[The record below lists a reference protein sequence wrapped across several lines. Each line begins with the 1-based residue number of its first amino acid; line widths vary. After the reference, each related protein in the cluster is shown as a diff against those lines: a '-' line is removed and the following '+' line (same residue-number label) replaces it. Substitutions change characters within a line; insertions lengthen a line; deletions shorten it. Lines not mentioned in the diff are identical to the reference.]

1 MLGLV
6 RRAIRN
12 LIRSPLRTGAIVAIL
27 LVSIGLALIM
37 ITVHGA
43 TENQLGSIEKQ
54 IGTEITV
61 PFLAK
66 PRYNYFT
73 IFYDDGHCP
82 STARASEWPPVVSFR
97 WLQRDTFATA
107 QADYS

>member
-1 MLGLV
+1 
-6 RRAIRN
+6 
-12 LIRSPLRTGAIVAIL
+12 
-27 LVSIGLALIM
+27 M

-66 PRYNYFT
+66 PSYSYLT
-73 IFYDDGHCP
+73 IFYDNGHCP
-82 STARASEWPPVVSFR
+82 ATVGTGKRPPVIGFR
-97 WLQRDTFATA
+97 WLQRDSFATA